1 MQSPYIVA
9 PRPPST
15 CTRPFVHT
23 FGFEV
28 DERTKN
34 DSETTRLLGHPKY
47 VEQSDVTTA
56 SLDSLDV

>member
-1 MQSPYIVA
+1 
-9 PRPPST
+9 
-15 CTRPFVHT
+15 VHT